1 VKTFIVSNHHHKKGG
16 KTMNAEIQITRIPP
30 QNTHEAESDEFY
42 NETIEEK
49 LDYLIELFCQVSPL
63 TLY

>member
-1 VKTFIVSNHHHKKGG
+1 
-16 KTMNAEIQITRIPP
+16 MNAEIQITRIPP